1 MPVIVDE
8 IVIMVE
14 VSGAA
19 AGGPPAAP
27 GAAGAAASDPRT
39 LVSECVEAVLDVLRR
54 REER

>member
-8 IVIMVE
+8 ILISVE
-14 VSGAA
+14 VA
-19 AGGPPAAP
+19 GPPAGSAAATP
-27 GAAGAAASDPRT
+27 GAAGDGAAQQRA